1 MKEFRVLLVDD
12 EEEFVDTLVRRLRK
26 RKLDVQAFTSG
37 REAVEFLKQ
46 HTVEVVVLDV
56 KMPDMDGITTLK
68 EIKKIK
74 PDVEVIM
81 LTGHASME
89 VAMEGMESGAFDYLM
104 KPIEIDELLYK
115 LQDAFRKKWCRD
127 EQEKCVLPSALE
139 VR

>member
-1 MKEFRVLLVDD
+1 MKAFRVLLVDD
-12 EEEFVDTLVRRLRK
+12 EEEFVGTLVRRLRK
-26 RKLDVQAFTSG
+26 RKLDVQAITSG
-37 REAVEFLKQ
+37 REAVEFVKRQ
-46 HTVEVVVLDV
+46 DVEVVVLDV

-89 VAMEGMESGAFDYLM
+89 AAMEGMESGAFDYLM

-127 EQEKCVLPSALE
+127 ERERCVLPSALE